1 MPIPAIIAV
10 TAATR
15 AAAAL
20 AAKNVAKKVAPKVAK
35 QVIKKLAVPG
45 KASGA
50 KAKVTSTGKAKS
62 DAASSKMYDPPKK
75 GTGKPAYKNV
85 IKEERVN
92 TKKSAVESKVLVK
105 NILGKKF
112 NAQEKRAVGNK
123 APNLAKSIDREEKI
137 RKGVRTQSPSTSKV
151 PTKKPKLSK

>member
-1 MPIPAIIAV
+1 MPAPIV
-10 TAATR
+10 
-15 AAAAL
+15 AAAVLAARL
-20 AAKNVAKKVAPKVAK
+20 AAKAAAKKAAKKVVLGKGSGKKV
-35 QVIKKLAVPG
+35 V
-45 KASGA
+45 
-50 KAKVTSTGKAKS
+50 STGK
-62 DAASSKMYDPPKK
+62 SKIDSLKTDPSKK
-75 GTGKPAYKNV
+75 YQEPVKGSGKPAYKNV

-92 TKKSAVESKVLVK
+92 TKKSAVESKALVK